1 MEALKRAVIR
11 VAATPDGRLQE
22 LPFLQRS
29 LLLPLLSFASSLFRL
44 SLALRR
50 RLYRFGL
57 LPRHRL
63 PVPVISVGNLTWG
76 GNGKTPMVEFIAR
89 ICVEAGIP
97 PLILTRGYASGD
109 EAKMLERHLSGTSA
123 RIGVGANRTAVAASI
138 FERHGYM
145 KFENTLYSKKLS
157 NPHEFGSASE
167 NGKVGVAI
175 LDDGMQHWS
184 MLCDVEIVMLNGL
197 MPWGNNHL
205 IPRGSLR
212 EPLGALSRADII
224 VVHHAD
230 LVSDGQLKVIKSKMH
245 TVDACHAVFFT
256 RLAPSHFFEVKN
268 QHSTLPLSV
277 VLNRVVLCVSA
288 IGFPNAFVQAVG
300 KIGPLLVDRL
310 DFGDHHSIQLN
321 DIEMIKERLG
331 KLKDR
336 FNTEVVAVVTEKDY
350 DRDALILREIHNFDV
365 LVLCSSFQI
374 MPSYGQGEDTFRR
387 KLKELIISKF
397 GG

>member
-1 MEALKRAVIR
+1 
-11 VAATPDGRLQE
+11 
-22 LPFLQRS
+22 
-29 LLLPLLSFASSLFRL
+29 
-44 SLALRR
+44 
-50 RLYRFGL
+50 
-57 LPRHRL
+57 
-63 PVPVISVGNLTWG
+63 
-76 GNGKTPMVEFIAR
+76 MVEFIAR

-145 KFENTLYSKKLS
+145 KFENTLYSEKLS
-157 NPHEFGSASE
+157 NPYEFGSASE

-175 LDDGMQHWS
+175 LDDGMQVTQLRLHPLLSSRQHWS

-224 VVHHAD
+224 VIHHAD

-245 TVDACHAVFFT
+245 TVDACHVVFFT
-256 RLAPSHFFEVKN
+256 RLAPSHFFEVNN

-288 IGFPNAFVQAVG
+288 IGFPNAFVRAVG

>member
-1 MEALKRAVIR
+1 M
-11 VAATPDGRLQE
+11 AAS
-22 LPFLQRS
+22 RS
-29 LLLPLLSFASSLFRL
+29 CRFSNAPSSSLFSPSLPLSSASPSPCAAVSTASASSLGTGRAL
-44 SLALRR
+44 NPRSSSVLVPLALCFRSCE
-50 RLYRFGL
+50 
-57 LPRHRL
+57 L

-123 RIGVGANRTAVAASI
+123 RIGVGANRTAIAASI

-145 KFENTLYSKKLS
+145 KFEHTLYSEKLS
-157 NPHEFGSASE
+157 NPHKFGSASE

-277 VLNRVVLCVSA
+277 VINRVVLCVSA

-300 KIGPLLVDRL
+300 EIGPLLVDRL

-321 DIEMIKERLG
+321 VSIFFSSHCCCKYVSA
-331 KLKDR
+331 R
-336 FNTEVVAVVTEKDY
+336 FILSVAE
-350 DRDALILREIHNFDV
+350 
-365 LVLCSSFQI
+365 
-374 MPSYGQGEDTFRR
+374 
-387 KLKELIISKF
+387 ELMT
-397 GG
+397 

>member
-44 SLALRR
+44 SVALRR

-138 FERHGYM
+138 FERHGYV

-175 LDDGMQHWS
+175 LDDGMQ
-184 MLCDVEIVMLNGL
+184 
-197 MPWGNNHL
+197 
-205 IPRGSLR
+205 
-212 EPLGALSRADII
+212 
-224 VVHHAD
+224 
-230 LVSDGQLKVIKSKMH
+230 VSDGQLKVIKSKMH

>member
-175 LDDGMQHWS
+175 LDDGMQ
-184 MLCDVEIVMLNGL
+184 
-197 MPWGNNHL
+197 
-205 IPRGSLR
+205 
-212 EPLGALSRADII
+212 
-224 VVHHAD
+224 
-230 LVSDGQLKVIKSKMH
+230 VSDGQLKVIKSKMH

-256 RLAPSHFFEVKN
+256 RLTPSHFFEVKN

>member
-245 TVDACHAVFFT
+245 TVDACHA
-256 RLAPSHFFEVKN
+256 
-268 QHSTLPLSV
+268 
-277 VLNRVVLCVSA
+277 
-288 IGFPNAFVQAVG
+288 
-300 KIGPLLVDRL
+300 IGPLLVDRL

>member
-44 SLALRR
+44 SVALRR

-175 LDDGMQHWS
+175 LDDGMQ
-184 MLCDVEIVMLNGL
+184 
-197 MPWGNNHL
+197 
-205 IPRGSLR
+205 
-212 EPLGALSRADII
+212 
-224 VVHHAD
+224 
-230 LVSDGQLKVIKSKMH
+230 VSDGQLKVIKSKMQ

>member
-50 RLYRFGL
+50 RLYRFGI

-138 FERHGYM
+138 FERHGHM

-175 LDDGMQHWS
+175 LDDGMQ
-184 MLCDVEIVMLNGL
+184 
-197 MPWGNNHL
+197 
-205 IPRGSLR
+205 
-212 EPLGALSRADII
+212 
-224 VVHHAD
+224 
-230 LVSDGQLKVIKSKMH
+230 VSDGQLKVIKSKMQ